1 MSDETNISKGKMA
14 VSLIKE
20 KSFNMI
26 SWEPVFSEIET
37 KELTSLLYAIRN
49 ALSYANETKKLRGM
63 VKAGFVFAVSDWN
76 NKRKKINENILV
88 VGDSVIKAANDYLKK
103 NKIKVED

>member
-1 MSDETNISKGKMA
+1 MNDETDQSKGKMA
-14 VSLIKE
+14 VRLIKE

-26 SWEPVFSEIET
+26 SWEPVFNEIET
-37 KELTSLLYAIRN
+37 KELSSLLYAIRN

-63 VKAGFVFAVSDWN
+63 VNAGFVFAVSDWN
-76 NKRKKINENILV
+76 KKRKKINEDILL
-88 VGDSVIKAANDYLKK
+88 VGDLAIKAANDHIKK

>member
-1 MSDETNISKGKMA
+1 MSNQSEIIKGKMA

-37 KELTSLLYAIRN
+37 NELSSLLYAIRN

-76 NKRKKINENILV
+76 KKRKKINENILV
-88 VGDSVIKAANDYLKK
+88 VGDSSIKAANDYLKK

>member
-1 MSDETNISKGKMA
+1 MNAETDQNKGKMA
-14 VSLIKE
+14 VGLIKE

-26 SWEPVFSEIET
+26 SWEPVFREIET
-37 KELTSLLYAIRN
+37 KELSSLLYAIRN
-49 ALSYANETKKLRGM
+49 ALSYANETKKLKGM

-76 NKRKKINENILV
+76 KKRKKINEDILV
-88 VGDSVIKAANDYLKK
+88 VGDSSIKAANDYLKK